1 MLGMYMAYWIC
12 HVTTINA
19 GHMANMHAW
28 QLLSHSFPMSLF
40 FAEKK
45 LGVDCAKFGIFT
57 GWRGLPLPCTY
68 KYNVDLSQR
77 PYMYMHTANTV
88 LSLYLPTFSEI

>member
-12 HVTTINA
+12 HVTTIKA

-68 KYNVDLSQR
+68 KY
-77 PYMYMHTANTV
+77 M
-88 LSLYLPTFSEI
+88 